1 MTIMSDAA
9 FTPFAVNTGDESA
22 GFRAWSATGPVVL
35 SDPAEAQDAFAQG
48 FEQGQQVAQAAFAL
62 ERDRLLLL
70 VCSAEQLQPIDIS
83 PLARIINS
91 TVERLVRDIAGN
103 ALVDADLLAKQID
116 DVLAMATAQ
125 TDRKI
130 LRLHPDDVVLL
141 SNIEIAAEVR
151 ADPSIAVGSMC
162 LDLDDGVIEHGRAPM
177 LEALDAV
184 LQRVGPAS

>member
-1 MTIMSDAA
+1 MSDAA

-70 VCSAEQLQPIDIS
+70 VRSAEQLQPIDIS

-184 LQRVGPAS
+184 LQRVDPAS